1 MNADHAL
8 LLSAV
13 DPPLVAE
20 AVRTGLEP
28 FLMDRGFHEA
38 GSNAHSTVYESA
50 VTRVTVVWDPRG
62 EINVA
67 VSRVGESNV
76 HAQWSYGEI
85 TSPAAVP
92 MHIQR
97 VVRELSGEPGLL
109 AGDAVEFER
118 LRHRN
123 EQRSKEWTAYY
134 SGQGPHPKRSGR
146 LP

>member
-1 MNADHAL
+1 
-8 LLSAV
+8 
-13 DPPLVAE
+13 
-20 AVRTGLEP
+20 
-28 FLMDRGFHEA
+28 MDRGFHEA
-38 GSNAHSTVYESA
+38 ESTAHSIVYESA

-62 EINVA
+62 EINVT
-67 VSRVGESNV
+67 VSRVTESSV

-92 MHIQR
+92 IHIQR

-134 SGQGPHPKRSGR
+134 SGQGPRPKRFGR